1 MDSKIGIIM
10 ALLLLATPAQTTS
23 ISIEFK
29 ISCNLIIPDLNADI
43 NIKINRSVVIMSRTD
58 PKMIIMP
65 RISDPKSIY
74 EEIKQFCLAVA
85 KKQGKHLNKTVDVVY
100 RQMNTTKNI
109 EETADNTE
117 RRLQIMRRVRNP
129 FVVTLSAP
137 YE

>member
-58 PKMIIMP
+58 PK
-65 RISDPKSIY
+65 SIY

-100 RQMNTTKNI
+100 RQMNATKNI

-117 RRLQIMRRVRNP
+117 RGLQIMRRVRNP
-129 FVVTLSAP
+129 FVFSTIRI
-137 YE
+137 E